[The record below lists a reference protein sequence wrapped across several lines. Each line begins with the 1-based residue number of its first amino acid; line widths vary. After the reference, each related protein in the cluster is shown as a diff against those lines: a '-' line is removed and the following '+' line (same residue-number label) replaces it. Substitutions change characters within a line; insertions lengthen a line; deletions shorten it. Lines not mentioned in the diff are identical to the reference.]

1 MEKNIFITMVCGILF
16 TSCWCP
22 KPIVEEPSSPKDITE
37 KETLNPPE
45 PLPYNNV
52 LFEDLSLSINGK
64 TLPLTLITFTHTES
78 DLVGK
83 KRIFELY
90 GNWEKAL
97 GLPTSKHPLLM
108 WKNIP
113 LLDNDYKM
121 MTIIADGKL
130 INDINQV
137 SFFIYDSKTNE
148 NLLANDSPYR
158 VPLIK
163 KLTQLLETND
173 PKNTTFEKKFWKN
186 FYFIDIY
193 EGD

>member
-1 MEKNIFITMVCGILF
+1 MEKNIFTITVFSLLF
-16 TSCWCP
+16 TSCFCP
-22 KPIVEEPSSPKDITE
+22 KPIVEEVPSVKEVTIKKSLTPPKPSFYSDILSE
-37 KETLNPPE
+37 N
-45 PLPYNNV
+45 
-52 LFEDLSLSINGK
+52 LSLNIDGK

-78 DLVGK
+78 DLIGK

-90 GNWEKAL
+90 GNWEKAM
-97 GLPTSKHPLLM
+97 GLPTSKYPLLM

-130 INDINQV
+130 INNINQI
-137 SFFIYDSKTNE
+137 SFFVYDSKTKE
-148 NLLANDSPYR
+148 NLLANNSPYKE
-158 VPLIK
+158 PIIK

-173 PKNTTFEKKFWKN
+173 PKNKAFEKKFWKD

-193 EGD
+193 EGS